1 MNYLKVIIIL
11 ITIFLL
17 VSCSNDN
24 SPSNDSLLSTEVFF
38 ENDDGLS
45 PAIIFPKA
53 GSRLRYDWNRF
64 VNIKFYKAQYIK
76 SYFKIDYKKNELVQI
91 PLNNVTQEDKDN
103 IYELIIYLF
112 IGEGDV
118 PHQENTI
125 SKILLGSFEWNKRP
139 PLNINGRQGF
149 VLSYT
154 GDFALFNNSDSS
166 VIHYDNLDDF
176 STNSGIGYIYLFRFI
191 IIDGLRDALDPK
203 MKK

>member
-1 MNYLKVIIIL
+1 
-11 ITIFLL
+11 
-17 VSCSNDN
+17 
-24 SPSNDSLLSTEVFF
+24 
-38 ENDDGLS
+38 
-45 PAIIFPKA
+45 
-53 GSRLRYDWNRF
+53 
-64 VNIKFYKAQYIK
+64 VN
-76 SYFKIDYKKNELVQI
+76 
-91 PLNNVTQEDKDN
+91 KDN